1 MEHMGPRQDSN
12 KQTVG
17 DASLTC
23 RKQLIYHFSSF
34 SLKMTQNEGHQ
45 EIERECWGGERET
58 CGEFLKIDQRW
69 YADVFLLF
77 SHITRF
83 PLH

>member
-23 RKQLIYHFSSF
+23 RKQLIYHFPSF
-34 SLKMTQNEGHQ
+34 SLKMAQNEGQ
-45 EIERECWGGERET
+45 QERESVGGGER
-58 CGEFLKIDQRW
+58 DMWR
-69 YADVFLLF
+69 LF
-77 SHITRF
+77 KN
-83 PLH
+83 